1 MKLSEEY
8 YFSAFELRK
17 EILTSIVSMLDV
29 INRPVVTEPDN
40 ESDDLMVSWVN
51 RNGDINTSALNSVQ
65 SVDGNLLLSVV
76 DPWQCRERVDISEQ
90 DMACKYFDS
99 LFLVEVLEYVEK
111 EYDAMSLEDKI
122 TGYYNQFVRKH
133 EEHPVYAYAKIQWN
147 EGENST
153 DYGFI
158 KLDTPYDDTSEDP
171 DDEQILFF
179 TDGLNSLLELTQPK
193 KVGFVILECFE
204 FYTDI

>member
-8 YFSAFELRK
+8 YFAAFELRK
-17 EILTSIVSMLDV
+17 EILTSIVSMLEV
-29 INRPVVTEPDN
+29 INEPVDTTPDN

-51 RNGDINTSALNSVQ
+51 NNGDVNTSALNSVKAQ
-65 SVDGNLLLSVV
+65 DGNLLLSVIN
-76 DPWQCRERVDISEQ
+76 PWQRGTLDISEQ
-90 DMACKYFDS
+90 YMACKHFDS
-99 LFLVEVLEYVEK
+99 LFLTEVLEYVEK
-111 EYDAMSLEDKI
+111 VCDAMSLKDKI

-147 EGENST
+147 EDANST

-158 KLDTPYDDTSEDP
+158 KLAPTNEDTSKDP

-179 TDGLNSLLELTQPK
+179 CDGLDSLLELTQPEN
-193 KVGFVILECFE
+193 GDFVILECFE